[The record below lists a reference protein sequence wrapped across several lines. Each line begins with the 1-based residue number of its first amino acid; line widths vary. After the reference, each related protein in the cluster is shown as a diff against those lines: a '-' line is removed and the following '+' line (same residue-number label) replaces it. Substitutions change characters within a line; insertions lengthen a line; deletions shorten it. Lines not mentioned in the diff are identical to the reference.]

1 MKFTIKQSLL
11 LGSALLFLS
20 LIFGYTGAWLYNS
33 NMLNRASH
41 GLQIASDVSIDRSGV
56 RSISANGDMPSGFEQ
71 ASASAT
77 PSVVFIK
84 TVSTVQYDSPFSGLF
99 WDFDPFGSRGQA
111 ASTGSGVIVSKDGY
125 IVTNNHVIQGADKIT
140 VVLNKPKTEYTARV
154 VGTDPSSDL
163 AVLKIEA
170 VNLPAVAF
178 ANSDLV
184 KVGEWV
190 LAVGNP
196 FNLTSTVTA
205 GIVSAKGRNIN
216 IVKNQFPIE
225 SFIQTDAAINP
236 GNSGGALVNLRG
248 ELVGINTA
256 IQSNTGSYSGYGF
269 AIPANI
275 VMKVVADLMDNGVVL
290 RAFSG
295 MTVGEMTSE
304 EMKRYNLGTDAVK
317 VVDLLEDGP
326 AAKSGLQIGDVITHM
341 GGVFV
346 DGKPMFDE
354 HLAYKRPG
362 QDLDLTV
369 LRAGKTLTVKL
380 VLIGKTENQAL
391 LMKGAVN
398 SKLLGAD
405 FQPLGETDKVKLGL
419 TSGIRLINIQRGKT
433 IAQMGLGEGFVVVK
447 FNGKTYNEPEDLISA
462 MEGVRGKIEIVGKDR
477 NGSNQSFS
485 FYSY

>member
-1 MKFTIKQSLL
+1 MNQSIKRFVLLGGGMLL
-11 LGSALLFLS
+11 LSVISGFV
-20 LIFGYTGAWLYNS
+20 GAWLYS
-33 NMLNRASH
+33 SKLFFKPSSGLNVA
-41 GLQIASDVSIDRSGV
+41 GPLN
-56 RSISANGDMPSGFEQ
+56 ANETRIYQSTAVNNAAPSGFEE
-71 ASASAT
+71 ASAFAT

-84 TVSTVQYDSPFSGLF
+84 TVSTVQNESPFGLF

-111 ASTGSGVIVSKDGY
+111 AATGSGVIVSKDGY

-140 VVLNKPKTEYTARV
+140 VVLNKPKTEYTAKV

-170 VNLPAVAF
+170 SDLPAVAF

-275 VMKVVADLMDNGVVL
+275 VMKVVGDLMDNGVVL

-295 MTVGEMTSE
+295 MTVGEVGSDD
-304 EMKRYNLGTDAVK
+304 MKRLGLKKDAVK
-317 VVDLLEDGP
+317 VIELLEDGP
-326 AAKSGLQIGDVITHM
+326 AAKSGLKMGDIIVKLGDM
-341 GGVFV
+341 MV

-362 QDLDLTV
+362 QDLEVSV
-369 LRAGKTLTVKL
+369 LRDAKEVKISL
-380 VLIGKTENQAL
+380 KLIGKAENQAL

-405 FQPLGETDKVKLGL
+405 FQPLSSSDLQKYGL
-419 TSGIRLINIQRGKT
+419 QSGIRMMNIQRGKT
-433 IAQMGLGEGFVVVK
+433 INQMGLGEGFVVIK
-447 FNGKTYNEPEDLISA
+447 LNGKVYSEPEDLISA
-462 MEGVRGKIEIVGKDR
+462 MEGARGRIEIIGKDR
-477 NGSNQSFS
+477 NGNNQSFS

>member
-1 MKFTIKQSLL
+1 MKISFKQSLL

-20 LIFGYTGAWLYNS
+20 LIFGYTGAWLYNA
-33 NMLNRASH
+33 NPFKRASQ
-41 GLQIASDVSIDRSGV
+41 GLQIAGDVQEGMSM
-56 RSISANGDMPSGFEQ
+56 RSISVNGAMPSGFEQ
-71 ASASAT
+71 ASALST

-140 VVLNKPKTEYTARV
+140 VVLNKPKTEYTAKV
-154 VGTDPSSDL
+154 VGADPSSDL

-170 VNLPAVAF
+170 SNLPAVAF

-256 IQSNTGSYSGYGF
+256 IQSNTGSYAGYGF

-295 MTVGEMTSE
+295 MTVGEASSDE
-304 EMKRYNLGTDAVK
+304 LKRLGLNQDAVK
-317 VVDLLEDGP
+317 VAELVEDGP
-326 AAKSGLQIGDVITHM
+326 AYEAGLRVGDVITHL
-341 GGVFV
+341 GELPV

-362 QDLDLTV
+362 QTLELQY
-369 LRAGKTLTVKL
+369 LRDGKSNKASLL
-380 VLIGKTENQAL
+380 LIGKTENQAL

-405 FQPLGETDKVKLGL
+405 FQPLSAGDLQKFGL
-419 TSGIRLINIQRGKT
+419 TSGIRLLNIQRGKT
-433 IAQMGLGEGFVVVK
+433 IAQMGLGEGFVVIK
-447 FNGKTYNEPEDLISA
+447 FNGKTYSEPEDLIAA
-462 MEGVRGKIEIVGKDR
+462 MEAARGRIEIVGKDR
-477 NGSNQSFS
+477 NGSSQSFS

>member
-1 MKFTIKQSLL
+1 MKPSLKFSVVL
-11 LGSALLFLS
+11 VAAMLFCS
-20 LIFGYTGAWLYNS
+20 MSFGYLGAWLYNTHWFGRPSSQLQVAS
-33 NMLNRASH
+33 NITTAPAKAISLNA
-41 GLQIASDVSIDRSGV
+41 AT
-56 RSISANGDMPSGFEQ
+56 PSGFEQ

-77 PSVVFIK
+77 PAVVFIK
-84 TVSTVQYDSPFSGLF
+84 TISTVQYESPFSGLF

-170 VNLPAVAF
+170 SELPAISF

-275 VMKVVADLMDNGVVL
+275 VMKVVSDLMDNGVVL

-295 MTVGEMTSE
+295 MTVGELTSE
-304 EMKRYNLGTDAVK
+304 EMKRFALNSDAVK
-317 VVDLLEDGP
+317 VIEILEDGP
-326 AAKSGLQIGDVITHM
+326 AQKSGLQVGDVITYV
-341 GGVFV
+341 GGLPV

-362 QDLDLTV
+362 QSLDLKV
-369 LRAGKTLTVKL
+369 LRAGKELNVQL
-380 VLIGKTENQAL
+380 SLIGKTENQAL
-391 LMKGAVN
+391 IMKGAVN

-405 FQPLGETDKVKLGL
+405 FQPLNVTDKQKLGL
-419 TSGIRLINIQRGKT
+419 TTGIRLINIQRGKT

-447 FNGKTYNEPEDLISA
+447 FNGKTYSEPEDLISA
-462 MEGVRGKIEIVGKDR
+462 MEGARGRIEIAGKDR
-477 NGSNQSFS
+477 NGNNQSFS